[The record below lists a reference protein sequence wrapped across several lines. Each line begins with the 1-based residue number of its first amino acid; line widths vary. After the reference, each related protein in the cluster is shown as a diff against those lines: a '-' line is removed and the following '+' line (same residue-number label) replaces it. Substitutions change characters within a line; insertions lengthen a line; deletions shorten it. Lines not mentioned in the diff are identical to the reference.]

1 MRDFHTWL
9 AEVIATKAHEGQV
22 DKAGM
27 PYIDHPRAVAWT
39 MAGRYPVM
47 IGYGDVGVQAAWL
60 HDVVEDT
67 DVTLNDLY
75 SAGFSFIVVEAVD
88 SVTKR
93 PGETYMDMINRAAAH
108 PLGRLVKMADNRH
121 NFGRLDHLEPDDRA
135 FLHKRYTRAYAV
147 LEAADKRA
155 RKEGRL

>member
-1 MRDFHTWL
+1 MKDFHTWL

-27 PYIDHPRAVAWT
+27 PYIDHPRAVVEILLT
-39 MAGRYPVM
+39 QGHGRTAL
-47 IGYGDVGVQAAWL
+47 QAAWL

-67 DVTLNDLY
+67 EVTLLDLHA
-75 SAGFSFIVVEAVD
+75 AGFAGIVIEAVD

-93 PGETYMDMINRAAAH
+93 PGETYMDMINRAAVH

-121 NFGRLDHLEPDDRA
+121 NFGRLDHLEPDDRE
-135 FLHKRYTRAYAV
+135 FLHKRYTRAWAV
-147 LEAADKRA
+147 LEAAHKRA
-155 RKEGRL
+155 EGQS